1 MDETPRDTADDD
13 DARSASTRS
22 GQEVLSALRR
32 AASGLEANLRE
43 AARLLSRRN
52 PSSKKAA

>member
-13 DARSASTRS
+13 ERAPSTRS

-43 AARLLSRRN
+43 AARLLRRRS